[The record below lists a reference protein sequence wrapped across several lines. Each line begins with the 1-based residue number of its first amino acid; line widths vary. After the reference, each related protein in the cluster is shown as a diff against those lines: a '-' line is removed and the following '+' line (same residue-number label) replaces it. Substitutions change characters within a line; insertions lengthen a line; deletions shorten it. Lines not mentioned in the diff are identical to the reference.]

1 MLPAPLNPAIG
12 VDSPPGAGYKS
23 RRENRLNCSFEGS
36 ATMRSLLI
44 LLVVCCVAS
53 ADAQE
58 LVPRPATDARA
69 SLEAQLAAREA
80 ELKALQAEVGRLQDG
95 LGLGEPQLR
104 VEVKIILLSHNAL
117 RKLGIEFP
125 AGKSALSGLF
135 ESKGVEGAS
144 IPTAS
149 ITAEDPVLKQLDAW
163 IADPSRP
170 AVLAAS
176 PVLVT
181 PFGKPTF
188 MKIGNETPILVPDSR
203 GGVTVEHRFYGKQLD
218 VAGKL
223 LESGAIE
230 LNVRPRDSELDPD
243 RSVSLNGQEIPGLTV
258 RECDLNV
265 TLRPD
270 QVLLV
275 YGMLQTRIT
284 KKTTPL
290 PRPWQKGTVDEE
302 EMVLIVTPSTVK
314 PKPSL
319 LPQFETATRPGQAV
333 AR

>member
-1 MLPAPLNPAIG
+1 M
-12 VDSPPGAGYKS
+12 
-23 RRENRLNCSFEGS
+23 RRL
-36 ATMRSLLI
+36 
-44 LLVVCCVAS
+44 LLVVAIACLRELS
-53 ADAQE
+53 AEAQE
-58 LVPRPATDARA
+58 PIATDANPARA
-69 SLEAQLAAREA
+69 ALEAQLAAREA

-95 LGLGEPQLR
+95 LGFGEPQLR

-117 RKLGIEFP
+117 RKLGVEFP

-135 ESKGVEGAS
+135 ESKGGEGAS
-144 IPTAS
+144 IPTAT
-149 ITAEDPVLKQLDAW
+149 ITRDDPVLKQLDAW

-188 MKIGNETPILVPDSR
+188 MKSGNETPILVPDSR
-203 GGVTVEHRFYGKQLD
+203 RTVTVEHRFYGKQLD

-230 LNVRPRDSELDPD
+230 LHVCPRDSELDPD
-243 RSVSLNGQEIPGLTV
+243 RTVKLNGQEIPGLTV

-302 EMVLIVTPSTVK
+302 EMVLIVTPSTVR

>member
-1 MLPAPLNPAIG
+1 
-12 VDSPPGAGYKS
+12 
-23 RRENRLNCSFEGS
+23 
-36 ATMRSLLI
+36 MRCLLA
-44 LLVVCCVAS
+44 LLAVCCVAQ
-53 ADAQE
+53 ADAQQ
-58 LVPRPATDARA
+58 PASPPADDARTA
-69 SLEAQLAAREA
+69 LEAQLTVREA

-95 LGLGEPQLR
+95 LGLGEPQLH
-104 VEVKIILLSHNAL
+104 VEVKIIYLSHNRL
-117 RKLGIEFP
+117 RKLGVEFP
-125 AGKSALSGLF
+125 VGKSALSGFF
-135 ESKGVEGAS
+135 ESKGADGAT
-144 IPTAS
+144 IPTAT
-149 ITAEDPVLKQLDAW
+149 ITRDDPILKQLDAW

-170 AVLAAS
+170 AVLATS

-188 MKIGNETPILVPDSR
+188 MKSGNETPILVPDSR
-203 GGVTVEHRFYGKQLD
+203 GGATVEHRFYGKQLD

-230 LNVRPRDSELDPD
+230 LNVRPRDSELDEE
-243 RSVSLNGQEIPGLTV
+243 RTVSINGQEIPGLRV
-258 RECDLNV
+258 RECELSV

-270 QVLLV
+270 QMLLV

-302 EMVLIVTPSTVK
+302 EMVLIVTPSAVR

-319 LPQFETATRPGQAV
+319 LPPLETATRPGQAI

>member
-1 MLPAPLNPAIG
+1 MLEPR
-12 VDSPPGAGYKS
+12 S
-23 RRENRLNCSFEGS
+23 RQ
-36 ATMRSLLI
+36 
-44 LLVVCCVAS
+44 LV
-53 ADAQE
+53 
-58 LVPRPATDARA
+58 
-69 SLEAQLAAREA
+69 AREA
-80 ELKALQAEVGRLQDG
+80 ELKALQADVGRLQDG

-117 RKLGIEFP
+117 RKLGVEFP
-125 AGKSALSGLF
+125 LGKSALSGLF
-135 ESKGVEGAS
+135 ESKGADGAT
-144 IPTAS
+144 IPTAT
-149 ITAEDPVLKQLDAW
+149 ITRDDPVLKQLDAW

-188 MKIGNETPILVPDSR
+188 MKSGNETPILVPDSR
-203 GGVTVEHRFYGKQLD
+203 GGVAVEHRFYGKQLD

-230 LNVRPRDSELDPD
+230 LNVRPRDSELDPE
-243 RSVSLNGQEIPGLTV
+243 RSVSINGQEVPDLTV

-270 QVLLV
+270 QVLLIQ
-275 YGMLQTRIT
+275 GMLETRI
-284 KKTTPL
+284 KKVTGLL
-290 PRPWQKGTVDEE
+290 PRPWQNGTVDEE
-302 EMVLIVTPSTVK
+302 EMVLIVTPSAVR

-319 LPQFETATRPGQAV
+319 ETATRSGQAV